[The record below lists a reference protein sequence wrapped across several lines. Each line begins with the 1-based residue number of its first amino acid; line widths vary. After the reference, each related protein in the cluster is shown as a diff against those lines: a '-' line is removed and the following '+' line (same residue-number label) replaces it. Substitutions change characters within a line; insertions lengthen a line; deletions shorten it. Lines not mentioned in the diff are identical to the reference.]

1 MNLNNLQNEIR
12 QVPHDEPVFIYVGI
26 GTAAGLLNS
35 AGRLE
40 PENYHQFPPFLQD
53 LRNTIPRLNL
63 FLVLI
68 DPQQENP
75 PYLMRDYP
83 FIENQPDHFILPEQQ
98 MQVFVYRENVY
109 TNPYLPDGENDI
121 PGVLNI
127 TNLLRDL
134 NDFAIKNRASLLYH
148 DFTGRRNASLA
159 EYFETE
165 CPNLDQIVYGL
176 SAREDHGCYF
186 DLTKPSAYFA
196 TRIESPVG
204 ERPVVKMFNYY
215 QFTAQQQAQQAQ
227 AQQAQAQQAQQ
238 AQEERRKYS
247 PAMQP
252 LIKVQ
257 RNQIAELIINNFKE
271 YYLAILRQLQK
282 NILHNEQVQALQ
294 VPTVQSYLF
303 NIFPKPSRNIY
314 LDLLEQKEYGLLK
327 EIIFD
332 FCVDKLNFFV
342 YLKKLDISGEEM
354 LKFITADADPYKW
367 HNNIKL
373 FI

>member
-12 QVPHDEPVFIYVGI
+12 QVPADQPVFIYVGI

-75 PYLMRDYP
+75 PYLLRDYP

-196 TRIESPVG
+196 TRIESPIG

-215 QFTAQQQAQQAQ
+215 QFTA
-227 AQQAQAQQAQQ
+227 QAQQ

-257 RNQIAELIINNFKE
+257 RNQIAQLIMNNFKE
-271 YYLAILRQLQK
+271 YYLAILRQL
-282 NILHNEQVQALQ
+282 HNEQAQAQAVQAQAYAVHAVQ
-294 VPTVQSYLF
+294 VQPYLF

-314 LDLLEQKEYGLLK
+314 LDLLEQKEYGLLQ

-367 HNNIKL
+367 HNNIKF